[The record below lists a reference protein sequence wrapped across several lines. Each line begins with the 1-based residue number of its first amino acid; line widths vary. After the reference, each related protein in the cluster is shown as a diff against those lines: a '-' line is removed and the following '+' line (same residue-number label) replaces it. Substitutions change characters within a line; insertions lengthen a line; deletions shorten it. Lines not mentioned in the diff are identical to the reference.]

1 MVSVSSSS
9 AAMSLAVTSI
19 STEPPLVAS
28 LESSTATGTLLT
40 AAVGV
45 GSGVA
50 TGERNPGVQ
59 LTRRVYADSF
69 LHSMPT

>member
-1 MVSVSSSS
+1 VTDTVPLVPWVTESMVSVSSLS

-45 GSGVA
+45 GSG
-50 TGERNPGVQ
+50 GSYR
-59 LTRRVYADSF
+59 
-69 LHSMPT
+69 